1 MNGITRETRVSET
14 GTKMANDQTG
24 SPDQRAPA
32 QDGADATLE
41 AARVALQTLAPADQP
56 VMVLL
61 VDDQAIV
68 AEAVRQ
74 ALSTE
79 DGIDLHYCSRADEA
93 MKAAVHTRPTVILQD
108 LVMPGIDGLT
118 LVKAY
123 RATPSIRDVPIIVL
137 STKEEPVIKSA
148 AFAAGA
154 NDYLVKLP
162 DRIELVAR
170 IRYHSRSYINLLQR
184 DEAYRAL
191 RQSQQQLLEA
201 NLELR
206 RLTHSDGLTGLSNR
220 RYLDE
225 YLSAEWRRGTRDKAE
240 MSLLMIDVDN
250 FKLYNDTYG
259 HVAGDEVLKR
269 IAATVERCLGR
280 PGDLAARFGGEEF
293 AVVLPG
299 TRLEG
304 VRALAEKIR
313 SEVEA
318 LQVPH
323 ATSPTGQYVTISIGG
338 ASVIPTIDSPMTSLI
353 EAADLALYRAKRDGK
368 NQVTLT
374 GDQFRPLI

>member
-1 MNGITRETRVSET
+1 MNVDHIGLPEPAAAAS
-14 GTKMANDQTG
+14 
-24 SPDQRAPA
+24 A
-32 QDGADATLE
+32 QD
-41 AARVALQTLAPADQP
+41 AARALPVTPPAADMP

-61 VDDQAIV
+61 VDDQTIV
-68 AEAVRQ
+68 AEAVRR
-74 ALSTE
+74 ALA
-79 DGIDLHYCSRADEA
+79 DDPNIDLHYCARADEA
-93 MKAAVHTRPTVILQD
+93 LVAARGTRPTVILQD

-123 RATPSIRDVPIIVL
+123 RAEPALRDVPIIVL

-170 IRYHSRSYINLLQR
+170 VRYHSRSYINLLQR

-191 RQSQQQLLEA
+191 RQSQQQLLQA

-225 YLSAEWRRGTRDKAE
+225 YLSAEWRRGAREEAE
-240 MSLLMIDVDN
+240 LAMLMIDVDN
-250 FKLYNDTYG
+250 FKPYNDTYG
-259 HVAGDEVLKR
+259 HVAGDEALKR
-269 IAATVERCLGR
+269 IASTVASCLGR

-299 TRLEG
+299 TPASGARL
-304 VRALAEKIR
+304 LAEKIR
-313 SEVEA
+313 VEIEA

-323 ATSPTGQYVTISIGG
+323 ASSPASEYMTVSIGG
-338 ASVIPTIDSPMTSLI
+338 AALVPTLDAPLTALV
-353 EAADLALYRAKRDGK
+353 ELADLALYQAKHAGK
-368 NQVTLT
+368 NRAVVIEDADAEDL
-374 GDQFRPLI
+374 RPGAPA

>member
-1 MNGITRETRVSET
+1 MGMNHS
-14 GTKMANDQTG
+14 G
-24 SPDQRAPA
+24 SHDPRAVA
-32 QDGADATLE
+32 DEADAALE
-41 AARVALQTLAPADQP
+41 AARAALDTPPAADVP
-56 VMVLL
+56 AMVLL

-74 ALSTE
+74 ALAGE
-79 DGIDLHYCSRADEA
+79 EGIDFHYCAKAEEA
-93 MKAAVHTRPTVILQD
+93 MKAVIYTRPTVILQD
-108 LVMPGIDGLT
+108 LVMPGVDGLT

-123 RATPSIRDVPIIVL
+123 RSTPATRDVPIIVL
-137 STKEEPVIKSA
+137 SAKEEPVIKSA

-170 IRYHSRSYINLLQR
+170 VRYHSRSFVNLLQR

-225 YLSAEWRRGTRDKAE
+225 YLSAEWRRSAREHAE
-240 MSLLMIDVDN
+240 IAMLMIDVDN
-250 FKLYNDTYG
+250 FKQYNDTYG

-269 IAATVERCLGR
+269 IATTVESCLGR
-280 PGDLAARFGGEEF
+280 AGDIAARYGGEEF
-293 AVVLPG
+293 LVVLPG
-299 TRLEG
+299 TAAGGGKL
-304 VRALAEKIR
+304 LAEKIR
-313 SEVEA
+313 LEVEA
-318 LQVPH
+318 LALPH
-323 ATSPTGQYVTISIGG
+323 RNSLAAQHVTVSIGG
-338 ASVIPTIDSPMTSLI
+338 AAAVPAPGSAMTSLI
-353 EAADLALYRAKRDGK
+353 ESADRALYEAKRKGRNCVVMHDGAE
-368 NQVTLT
+368 QGPRV
-374 GDQFRPLI
+374 